1 MKNAFGLIS
10 RYDTAEE
17 RTSDLDGI
25 EVETFKTDKQREE
38 RVKIIELLDTYKRYS
53 IPRLRIP
60 EGERRN
66 GENHY

>member
-10 RYDTAEE
+10 GYDTAEG

-25 EVETFKTDKQREE
+25 EVETFKTEKQREK

-53 IPRLRIP
+53 IPGLRIP